1 MTLSD
6 PRGWLPALVRWGF
19 SPSDGTGPD
28 LDARKWLK
36 RVREAN
42 PQDITGWGRDL
53 ADRRAR
59 FWVNLNSRS
68 YAEKHKLRVDKREKK
83 TKRRSP
89 LFQRGQT
96 HQLIFLFGEQRDRH
110 PPAKLSSAEAT
121 KQCFQR
127 YQRLIK
133 TYHTQAVLYF
143 LYKPG
148 MIPTITTYYY
158 CC

>member
-19 SPSDGTGPD
+19 SPSDGPGPD

-59 FWVNLNSRS
+59 EIL
-68 YAEKHKLRVDKREKK
+68 
-83 TKRRSP
+83 
-89 LFQRGQT
+89 
-96 HQLIFLFGEQRDRH
+96 GELEQQELCGK
-110 PPAKLSSAEAT
+110 A
-121 KQCFQR
+121 
-127 YQRLIK
+127 
-133 TYHTQAVLYF
+133 
-143 LYKPG
+143 
-148 MIPTITTYYY
+148 
-158 CC
+158 